1 MAAGWRGNSC
11 QHRACGEFG
20 GQIPCFD
27 AVTSKMA
34 RNHRASCSVED
45 RPDDH
50 RDLVATAG
58 IRRPPA
64 LAGSAL
70 SPVSVCATEAFTCIR
85 CAADLLPPLSRTT
98 LQPPRPNG
106 PAEAREAHMDFI
118 FMLTRNDKTVSDC
131 LHVIDLIEPLGLRH
145 IGLKDVG
152 VTEASAG
159 ELVNRIKAR
168 GATSCMEVVSIT
180 PQAAD
185 LVDPDGRQDRR
196 RSGPGRSGDR
206 DGDAG
211 PARNRYRILSIRRAP
226 CRPSDESRRLTR
238 DCRGLSSRSRYRLF
252 GCRSA
257 RLPAFSGTDPG
268 ARGAGADAFTIGSSA
283 PALIF
288 LAQDVRQHRLALR
301 VEAVRAMPRNSAG

>member
-1 MAAGWRGNSC
+1 
-11 QHRACGEFG
+11 
-20 GQIPCFD
+20 
-27 AVTSKMA
+27 
-34 RNHRASCSVED
+34 
-45 RPDDH
+45 
-50 RDLVATAG
+50 
-58 IRRPPA
+58 
-64 LAGSAL
+64 
-70 SPVSVCATEAFTCIR
+70 
-85 CAADLLPPLSRTT
+85 
-98 LQPPRPNG
+98 
-106 PAEAREAHMDFI
+106 MDFI

-152 VTEASAG
+152 VTEASVG

-180 PQAAD
+180 PQAA
-185 LVDPDGRQDRR
+185 
-196 RSGPGRSGDR
+196 
-206 DGDAG
+206 AW
-211 PARNRYRILSIRRAP
+211 SIRTAAKIGVDRVLGGQEIETAMQVLHATGTGYYP
-226 CRPSDESRRLTR
+226 FAGRPAGHPTKLAGSP

-257 RLPAFSGTDPG
+257 RLPAFTGTDPG

-283 PALIF
+283 PALMF